1 MCYKII
7 SAPSIEAVNCKQFR
21 REKSNGITRRFPVR
35 SFGSPLRRNESY
47 TRACP
52 VFKAN
57 FESRA
62 LLKICTVLYI
72 RPWHISHNAPYLPP
86 KILHILCFSFLL
98 GVTALL
104 REIKNDAYAKFG
116 RWVGGWGG
124 GGDMRCI
131 MGDAQIAYGLKE
143 AWASTN

>member
-21 REKSNGITRRFPVR
+21 RDKSNGITRRFHVR
-35 SFGSPLRRNESY
+35 SFGSPSRRNKSY

-57 FESRA
+57 FESRT

-72 RPWHISHNAPYLPP
+72 RPLHISHIAPYLPP
-86 KILHILCFSFLL
+86 PPPPTPPILHILCFSFLL
-98 GVTALL
+98 GITAVP
-104 REIKNDAYAKFG
+104 REIENDAYAKFRG
-116 RWVGGWGG
+116 V

-131 MGDAQIAYGLKE
+131 MGDAQVAYGLKE